1 MFNFSRKDT
10 AFFDMF
16 LENAKYFHLGA
27 VLLDEVIKDPN
38 KALERIDE
46 ILGLEAKADE
56 VNERIMEKLNLSF
69 ITPIDREDIYMI
81 ARELAD
87 GVDLLQGTLQRII
100 MSRAGHATAKCPML
114 TNWIVEST
122 NELVKAFKL
131 LSDIKKNQREILDA
145 CAKVREYESK
155 ADMVYREEVG
165 ILYDDAT
172 RDPANRTIHLIKWK
186 NILEDLEETQD
197 HCNKLG
203 NVLRGGVMKYA

>member
-16 LENAKYFHLGA
+16 VENAKYFHLGA

-203 NVLRGGVMKYA
+203 NVLRGSVMKYA

>member
-10 AFFDMF
+10 EFFDLF
-16 LENAKYFHLGA
+16 VNNAKYFHLGA
-27 VLLDEVIKDPN
+27 VLLDEIIKDPN

-56 VNERIMEKLNLSF
+56 VNERIIEKLNLSF

-81 ARELAD
+81 ARELD
-87 GVDLLQGTLQRII
+87 NGVDLLQGTLQRII

-114 TNWIVEST
+114 TNWSVEST

-203 NVLRGGVMKYA
+203 NILRGGVMKYA